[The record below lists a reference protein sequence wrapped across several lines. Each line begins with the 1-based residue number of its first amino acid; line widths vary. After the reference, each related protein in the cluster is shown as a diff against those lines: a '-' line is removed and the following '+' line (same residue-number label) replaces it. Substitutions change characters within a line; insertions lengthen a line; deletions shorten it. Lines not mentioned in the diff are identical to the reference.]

1 MKQKVSKLID
11 DVKNNENLEVLADT
25 LQSAL
30 KTEVTALEES
40 QQSEF
45 FDWLCGKTENMP
57 RFVECLIGNLAYKIN
72 TSMGFL
78 CAMSIQRLY
87 RLTQFMN
94 EEEGELFSSEKVH
107 ILNDK
112 ELMDLYKTAN
122 VTIMQTMEFVRK
134 YLVQNQDSI
143 NFDTNDESTKIAK
156 ILSTF
161 PPEKLA
167 QLKALFMSVS

>member
-1 MKQKVSKLID
+1 
-11 DVKNNENLEVLADT
+11 
-25 LQSAL
+25 
-30 KTEVTALEES
+30 
-40 QQSEF
+40 
-45 FDWLCGKTENMP
+45 MP

-94 EEEGELFSSEKVH
+94 EAEGELFSSEKVH